1 MTSRLTKTGSGWGPR
16 RFAAGGPLL
25 VLGTLLSCLV
35 SALVFPSGVRG
46 QQTSATEGTLHLLLP
61 TGARSVALGR
71 TMTAMQGPEG
81 VWWNPAGISTEPRSR
96 FQVHRGEDLAGE
108 ATSLSGLF
116 VRPELGVLGVSYQ
129 LTDLGEIERRDN
141 QGNFLGTVF
150 IRNHTGILTLASEL
164 PGGLSAGVNVKLL
177 QQRVTCRGQC
187 DDPGVDATSFAFDAG
202 VQWRDALALPLVLG
216 AAVVHAGPEVQF
228 FNEEQSDPLPTR
240 VRLAAAYDVARHFID
255 TPELQAILSVELED
269 RWRDPGNP
277 ATYVGAE
284 VAAGGAQALVVRA
297 GYVFGA
303 ELQVD
308 GAAVG
313 VGLRYD
319 RIDLGIAKSLATNTI
334 TGETEPVY
342 LTLGVLF

>member
-1 MTSRLTKTGSGWGPR
+1 MTTGERRQRGGRIAPRLPRSPVIALIVLTACMGLFPERSRAQVGQGTAAEGSL
-16 RFAAGGPLL
+16 F
-25 VLGTLLSCLV
+25 
-35 SALVFPSGVRG
+35 
-46 QQTSATEGTLHLLLP
+46 LLLP
-61 TGARSVALGR
+61 VSARSVSLGR

-81 VWWNPAGISTEPRSR
+81 VWWNPAGVSGETRTR
-96 FQVHRGEDLAGE
+96 LQVHRGEDLAGE
-108 ATSLSGLF
+108 ATSVSALF
-116 VRPELGVLGVSYQ
+116 ARPSIGVLGASYQ
-129 LTDLGEIERRDN
+129 LTDLGEIERRDS

-150 IRNHTGILTLASEL
+150 IRNHTGIVTLASSL
-164 PGGLSAGVNVKLL
+164 GGGLSAGVNLKLL

-187 DDPGVDATSFAFDAG
+187 DDPGVDATSFAFDVGA
-202 VQWRDALALPLVLG
+202 QWRDALSLPLVLA

-240 VRLAAAYDVARHFID
+240 LRVAAAYDVARHFVD
-255 TPELQAILSVELED
+255 TPELQAIVSVELED

-277 ATYVGAE
+277 ATYIGAE
-284 VAAGGAQALVVRA
+284 LAAGGLQALVVRA

>member
-1 MTSRLTKTGSGWGPR
+1 MTTIGGRPLRVLAASSRVRCACRLVVTLVVIAVTLPPAPVHAQGSG
-16 RFAAGGPLL
+16 
-25 VLGTLLSCLV
+25 GT
-35 SALVFPSGVRG
+35 
-46 QQTSATEGTLHLLLP
+46 ATEGSLFLLLP
-61 TGARSVALGR
+61 IGARSVALGR

-81 VWWNPAGISTEPRSR
+81 VWWNPAGVSGEKRSR
-96 FQVHRGEDLAGE
+96 LQVHRGEDLAGE
-108 ATSLSGLF
+108 ATSISALF
-116 VRPELGVLGVSYQ
+116 ARPALGVLGTSYQ
-129 LTDLGEIERRDN
+129 LTDLGEIERRDS

-150 IRNHTGILTLASEL
+150 IRNHTGILTLASEVA
-164 PGGLSAGVNVKLL
+164 GGVSAGVNLKLL

-202 VQWRDALALPLVLG
+202 VQWRGAFDLPLALA

-240 VRLAAAYDVARHFID
+240 VRVAAAYDVARHFVD
-255 TPELQAILSVELED
+255 SPELQAIVSVELED

-284 VAAGGAQALVVRA
+284 LAAGGTQALVVRA

-303 ELQVD
+303 DLQVD

-313 VGLRYD
+313 VGVRYE

>member
-1 MTSRLTKTGSGWGPR
+1 MRGGGRRARSLRPR
-16 RFAAGGPLL
+16 RRWGALWAPLVAWVSASLLAALLPAPAPAQDAGAAG
-25 VLGTLLSCLV
+25 
-35 SALVFPSGVRG
+35 
-46 QQTSATEGTLHLLLP
+46 TEGTLYLLLP
-61 TGARSVALGR
+61 IGARSVALGR
-71 TMTAMQGPEG
+71 TMTAMEGPEG
-81 VWWNPAGISTEPRSR
+81 VWWNPAGVSREPRSR

-108 ATSLSGLF
+108 ATSLSALF
-116 VRPELGVLGVSYQ
+116 ARPALGVMGVSYQ

-150 IRNHTGILTLASEL
+150 IRNHTGILTLASEF
-164 PGGLSAGVNVKLL
+164 PGGLAAGVNLKLL

-187 DDPGVDATSFAFDAG
+187 DDPGVDATTLAFDAG
-202 VQWRDALALPLVLG
+202 VQWRDVLRLPLVLG
-216 AAVVHAGPEVQF
+216 AAVVHAGPDVQF
-228 FNEEQSDPLPTR
+228 FNEEQADPLPTR
-240 VRLAAAYDVARHFID
+240 LRVAAAYDLARHFVD
-255 TPELQAILSVELED
+255 SPELQAILSVELED

-303 ELQVD
+303 QLQVD

-319 RIDLGIAKSLATNTI
+319 RIDLGIAKSLATTI